1 MKKKL
6 LCLLLATSTLCL
18 LTACGD
24 KKQPDTTEANPGE
37 AIVGEEIRTNNAD
50 ITEVNNELLSDAQAY
65 ILMDDAFTISG
76 KGTIITGFCYNQ
88 PFPVDTEVDI
98 FHPNQRVETTLT
110 YVDDNGEELDELP
123 LGGSCGFMLDGIGKD
138 GVGKYDLV
146 VLKGEGVLT
155 NKITGSFVI
164 STFAAKEDIPSLV
177 GSEVTMGYFSTF
189 ANVTYDGVIDTVV
202 GANGEDIN
210 DLNPGDVAIVT
221 ITLNEEIPMV
231 RGTEVFYQTANG
243 IADSAACI
251 ASPVEE

>member
-37 AIVGEEIRTNNAD
+37 AIVGEE
-50 ITEVNNELLSDAQAY
+50 
-65 ILMDDAFTISG
+65 
-76 KGTIITGFCYNQ
+76 
-88 PFPVDTEVDI
+88 
-98 FHPNQRVETTLT
+98 
-110 YVDDNGEELDELP
+110 
-123 LGGSCGFMLDGIGKD
+123 
-138 GVGKYDLV
+138 
-146 VLKGEGVLT
+146 
-155 NKITGSFVI
+155 
-164 STFAAKEDIPSLV
+164 
-177 GSEVTMGYFSTF
+177 
-189 ANVTYDGVIDTVV
+189 
-202 GANGEDIN
+202 IN